1 MSARTW
7 IARRLRYVADRI
19 DPSTGPRA
27 IGAHFN
33 IVEGVGL
40 VITQTF
46 GIPVNPRAL
55 GCPLW
60 FMQED
65 YDRAFTDYTRQETPK
80 NGTYRPFG
88 QGLPLAPSYRLP
100 RKWL

>member
-1 MSARTW
+1 MTARTR
-7 IARRLRYVADRI
+7 IARRLRYAADRI
-19 DPSTGPRA
+19 DHSTGPRA

-46 GIPVNPRAL
+46 GIPVNPRAP

-65 YDRAFTDYTRQETPK
+65 YDRAF
-80 NGTYRPFG
+80 RP
-88 QGLPLAPSYRLP
+88 
-100 RKWL
+100 